1 MSDENKP
8 ESVILSQGSSSMG
21 ATTPTLSGTTA
32 TLTGTETLSGTQPGL
47 ENMTFIT
54 GADGQTYAVKDEGP
68 FEWKKFFIGVGVPVL
83 FVLAAWALLMMAEN
97 SQEYDVYVTKDSE
110 LSKNSGT
117 EYTGTISLDG
127 HYTEEIEGCWIPYWN
142 NEFHEDDD
150 PPHISCYEGNTHG
163 HMIIEGSDD
172 NGDWSDIGSV
182 STDGTVN
189 FDDGNDYGESFQIH
203 FEFYNSAGD
212 AQSEILWTI
221 STILCWL
228 GPLSGIGLAI
238 YGFAAGGKAMGIGAL
253 TSIVV
258 VPAIFVI
265 GCFAILFTG
274 GF

>member
-8 ESVILSQGSSSMG
+8 ESVILSQGSASIGS
-21 ATTPTLSGTTA
+21 ATPTLSGTTA
-32 TLTGTETLSGTQPGL
+32 TLTGAETLSGTVPGM
-47 ENMTFIT
+47 ENMNIIT

-68 FEWKKFFIGVGVPVL
+68 FEWKKFFIGLGIPVF
-83 FVLAAWALLMMAEN
+83 FVIAAWALMMMAEN
-97 SQEYDVYVTKDSE
+97 SDPYDTIEISTPM
-110 LSKNSGT
+110 SKTSGT

-127 HYTEEIEGCWIPYWN
+127 HYTEEIEDCWLPDLYSVD
-142 NEFHEDDD
+142 F
-150 PPHISCYEGNTHG
+150 HISCDEDWENDG
-163 HMIIEGSDD
+163 HIIIERDTD
-172 NGDWSDIGSV
+172 FGDVEVGSV

-189 FDDGNDYGESFQIH
+189 YDDGDDHGESFTIE
-203 FEFYNSAGD
+203 FEFRDSAAED
-212 AQSEILWTI
+212 TYDILWGI

-238 YGFAAGGKAMGIGAL
+238 YGFAAGGKAMGMGAL

-265 GCFAILFTG
+265 GCFGLLLTG

>member
-8 ESVILSQGSSSMG
+8 ESVILSQGSASIG
-21 ATTPTLSGTTA
+21 DATSTLSGTTA

-83 FVLAAWALLMMAEN
+83 FVLAAWALMMMAEN
-97 SQEYDVYVTKDSE
+97 SDPYDTIEISTPM
-110 LSKNSGT
+110 SKTSGT

-127 HYTEEIEGCWIPYWN
+127 HFTEEIESCGVHDLSSVD
-142 NEFHEDDD
+142 FHIECEEDWENDG
-150 PPHISCYEGNTHG
+150 HIFIKRDTDFGWERV
-163 HMIIEGSDD
+163 
-172 NGDWSDIGSV
+172 GSV

-189 FDDGNDYGESFQIH
+189 YDDGENHGESFTI
-203 FEFYNSAGD
+203 EFDFRDSAAEDTYN
-212 AQSEILWTI
+212 ILWGI
-221 STILCWL
+221 STLLCWL
-228 GPLSGIGLAI
+228 GPLSGIGVAI

-253 TSIVV
+253 TSFVV
-258 VPAIFVI
+258 IPAIFVV
-265 GCFAILFTG
+265 GCFALLFTG

>member
-32 TLTGTETLSGTQPGL
+32 TLTGTETLSETQPGL

-83 FVLAAWALLMMAEN
+83 FVLAAWALMMIAE
-97 SQEYDVYVTKDSE
+97 STHTWDVYVTKDSE

-127 HYTEEIEGCWIPYWN
+127 HYTEEIEGCWVSDSVSVD
-142 NEFHEDDD
+142 F
-150 PPHISCYEGNTHG
+150 HISCSEHWENDGHILIERDGNFG
-163 HMIIEGSDD
+163 WVEV
-172 NGDWSDIGSV
+172 GSV
-182 STDGTVN
+182 STDGTVSY
-189 FDDGNDYGESFQIH
+189 DDGIDHGESFTI
-203 FEFYNSAGD
+203 EFDFRDTSGEDRYD
-212 AQSEILWTI
+212 ILWGI

-265 GCFAILFTG
+265 GCFALLFTG